1 MVFLVVW
8 LRVSFCALTYHR
20 LTSSNVVNTPITGY
34 AIYDTDGDEFII
46 KMATSLISEDQA
58 WHNLKSQVGSL
69 TFDEA
74 RAKAKAEWNTLLSR
88 VAVTP
93 IADDEDNLKVFYSS
107 FYRASQFP
115 RFTSEYDV
123 HGKEVHF
130 STYAP
135 VSERRA
141 VYRSGDHSTLVKD
154 GPLVTD
160 SGFWD
165 AYRTVYPWLSV
176 THTDVLGRM
185 VQGWVNA
192 YQEGGWLPKW
202 ASPGY
207 RNSMVSTMGDC
218 VLADAIVND
227 IGGFNV
233 SGAYD
238 AIKQDAF
245 KTDDGGS
252 GRGREA
258 LSAYLEK
265 GYIPHGNREDVSVSL
280 NFYLADYSIAQA
292 AIKLGDTKTA
302 NELLERS
309 AQYPSLLHD
318 DGFMR
323 SRDTTGNF
331 LTEFDQYAW
340 GDSYTESGPWQYR
353 FYVPHDPKGLAVEYM
368 KRGIDMCER
377 LQYAMTGPATAH
389 TGGYSQIIHEMTE
402 MTDIC
407 WGQYAHDNQPVH
419 HMLYMFGG
427 MSDSLN
433 DTCALRGQYWL
444 RKAVTELY
452 LPSVDMFSGDED
464 NGEMAAWYLLSSI
477 GLYWL
482 APGSGKVSLGMPLF
496 REVTITLN
504 NGRNLTVTSNEQR
517 SSSKTMWHRDD
528 DETFP
533 AVHYVKFNNEF
544 VSGTTIDYQTLMLGG
559 KLQFFIKQYQKDW

>member
-1 MVFLVVW
+1 MLEVY
-8 LRVSFCALTYHR
+8 RNEG
-20 LTSSNVVNTPITGY
+20 TSSNIVNTPITGY

-74 RAKAKAEWNTLLSR
+74 RAKAKAEWNAVLSR

-93 IADDEDNLKVFYSS
+93 IADEEDNLKVFYSS

-123 HGKEVHF
+123 NGKEVHF

-141 VYRSGDHSTLVKD
+141 VYRSGDHSSLVKD
-154 GPLVTD
+154 GVLVTD

-192 YQEGGWLPKW
+192 YEEGGWLPKW
-202 ASPGY
+202 ASGSGY
-207 RNSMVSTMGDC
+207 INSMVSTMGDC

-233 SGAYD
+233 SGAYAAILKD
-238 AIKQDAF
+238 AYKVSDV
-245 KTDDGGS
+245 GH

-258 LSAYLEK
+258 LSTYMKK

-292 AIKLGDTKTA
+292 AIKLGDTKAA

-309 AQYPSLLHD
+309 AQYTTLLHD

-323 SRDTTGNF
+323 SKDTHGNWM
-331 LTEFDQYAW
+331 EGFDQYAW

-377 LQYAMTGPATAH
+377 LQHAMTGPASVH
-389 TGGYSQIIHEMTE
+389 QGGYGSIIHEMTE
-402 MTDIC
+402 MSDNC
-407 WGQYAHDNQPVH
+407 WGQYAHNNQPVH

-427 MSDSLN
+427 MSDRLN
-433 DTCALRGQYWL
+433 DTCAQRGQYWL

-452 LPSVDMFSGDED
+452 LPKAEMFSGDED
-464 NGEMAAWYLLSSI
+464 NGEMASWYLLSSI

-533 AVHYVKFNNEF
+533 AVHYVKFNNVF
-544 VSGTTIDYQTLMLGG
+544 ISGTTIDYQTLMLGG
-559 KLQFFIKQYQKDW
+559 RLEFFIKQYQKDW